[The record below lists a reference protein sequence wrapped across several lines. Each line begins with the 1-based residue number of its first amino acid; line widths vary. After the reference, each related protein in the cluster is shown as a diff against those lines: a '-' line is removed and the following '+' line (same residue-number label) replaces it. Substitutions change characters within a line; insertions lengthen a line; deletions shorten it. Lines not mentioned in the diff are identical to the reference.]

1 MLELRWEYPRPQR
14 VESSKKHLLAPP
26 SNYFP
31 QQKQVPILVV
41 SAAATG
47 ALGVTGAK
55 LDDCEIETA
64 VASLI
69 SHNSEFE
76 GRFRFI
82 GVSVNELLLLVV
94 GVRIFSVLP
103 QQ

>member
-1 MLELRWEYPRPQR
+1 
-14 VESSKKHLLAPP
+14 LLAPS

-55 LDDCEIETA
+55 VDDCEIETA

-69 SHNSEFE
+69 SQNSEFE

-82 GVSVNELLLLVV
+82 GVSVNELLLLVAA
-94 GVRIFSVLP
+94 VRISRAPP

>member
-1 MLELRWEYPRPQR
+1 MGVPAAAACGIIQ
-14 VESSKKHLLAPP
+14 KHLLAPS

-55 LDDCEIETA
+55 VDDCEIETA

-69 SHNSEFE
+69 SQNSEFE

-82 GVSVNELLLLVV
+82 GVSVNELLLLVAA
-94 GVRIFSVLP
+94 VRILRAPP